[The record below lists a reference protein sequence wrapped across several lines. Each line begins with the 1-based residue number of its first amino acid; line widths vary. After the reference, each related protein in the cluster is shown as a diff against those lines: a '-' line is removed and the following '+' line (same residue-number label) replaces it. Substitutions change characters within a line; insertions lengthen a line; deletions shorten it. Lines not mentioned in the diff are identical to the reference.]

1 MIYAKLVERFINPRC
16 DEVTSYR
23 MTAKMKNYSLGN
35 VNVRYKAYETKIAEV
50 CEKQI

>member
-23 MTAKMKNYSLGN
+23 IMAKMKNYSLGN
-35 VNVRYKAYETKIAEV
+35 INAIEAFKTKIALNL
-50 CEKQI
+50 